1 MNEKA
6 RTFRKQNER
15 HAREHEELET
25 KFYNQRDQLNA
36 LKKELDS
43 GLRNAKQN
51 DRITEQLHREKLIVK
66 DLTAEN

>member
-6 RTFRKQNER
+6 RSFRKQIER

-36 LKKELDS
+36 FKKELDS
-43 GLRNAKQN
+43 GLRNDKQN
-51 DRITEQLHREKLIVK
+51 DRIT
-66 DLTAEN
+66 